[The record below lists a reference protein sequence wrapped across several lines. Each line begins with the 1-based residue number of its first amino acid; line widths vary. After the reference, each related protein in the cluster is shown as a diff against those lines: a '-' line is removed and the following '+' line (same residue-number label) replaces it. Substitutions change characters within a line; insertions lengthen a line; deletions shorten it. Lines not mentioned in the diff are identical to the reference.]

1 MYREHYGGHEY
12 QCYGVKRFQNPTE
25 PAEKIQVW
33 SLLRTFQINIFA
45 FLSELREEM
54 RPDELPDVSEVEN
67 FDATKLKRVKTKE
80 SNVLP
85 TKEGK

>member
-1 MYREHYGGHEY
+1 M
-12 QCYGVKRFQNPTE
+12 
-25 PAEKIQVW
+25 
-33 SLLRTFQINIFA
+33 NIFA